1 MDTIC
6 IRKLVRQYCLDFSF
20 EEALPMEFFDR
31 IEVRR
36 FPGNT
41 KPLVNLTRHLFLP
54 AIILLLVNA
63 NATAQN
69 TDTLGK
75 KPYLTLEQC
84 VDYALSHQPRLQSTL
99 INQSITRE
107 TNAINLAAW
116 KPQVNVTGN
125 AIHYIQQSG
134 NSVVTGTT
142 GTTGTTVNTGNT
154 GNTNGSGNTTGT
166 GNTGSTGNTGTTGTT
181 GTGSSSSVSTG
192 VSSRTGAS
200 YTNTFVPQLTASQAV
215 YSPTLAYIAK
225 SAPLYV
231 KQSKQVTDSSR
242 INVVTSVTKTFYN
255 LLLTLEQIN
264 VLKEDTARLGKNVRD
279 TYHQYKGGIV
289 DETDWDQAVI
299 SLNNSTAQLKQ
310 ADENVN
316 PQYAALKQVM
326 GYPTDHDF
334 NVSFDTLQMIKHIG
348 IDTTEQLNFE
358 KRIEYQMLQTDKSLQ
373 HQLIHYY
380 QSAWLPTVSAFFSY
394 NYQFEN
400 SNLSSLLSK
409 GNPNSLVGLSF
420 SIPIFTGFARVHGV
434 QRAKLQDQLI
444 DRNFDDLRLQ
454 IYTEYKSALANYKG
468 NLFNLGQLQK
478 NVNLAKRVYF
488 VVSLQYRQG
497 IVPYLNVITAESN
510 LITSEINYLNA
521 LFQVLSNKVDLQKAM
536 GDITY

>member
-1 MDTIC
+1 M
-6 IRKLVRQYCLDFSF
+6 
-20 EEALPMEFFDR
+20 
-31 IEVRR
+31 
-36 FPGNT
+36 
-41 KPLVNLTRHLFLP
+41 NLTKHLFLP
-54 AIILLLVNA
+54 AIILLLVSA
-63 NATAQN
+63 SASAQN

-134 NSVVTGTT
+134 SGMVTGTT
-142 GTTGTTVNTGNT
+142 GTTGTAVNTGNT
-154 GNTNGSGNTTGT
+154 TGSGNTT
-166 GNTGSTGNTGTTGTT
+166 GNTGSTGTT
-181 GTGSSSSVSTG
+181 GTGNSSSVSTG
-192 VSSRTGAS
+192 VSTRTGAS
-200 YTNTFVPQLTASQAV
+200 YTNTFVPQLTASQAI
-215 YSPTLAYIAK
+215 YSPSLAYIAK

-255 LLLTLEQIN
+255 LLLTLEQIS
-264 VLKEDTARLGKNVRD
+264 VLREDTARLGKNVRD

-310 ADENVN
+310 ADENLN

-326 GYPTDHDF
+326 GYPTDRNF

-420 SIPIFTGFARVHGV
+420 SIPVFTGFARLHGV

-444 DRNFDDLRLQ
+444 DRNVDELRLQ
-454 IYTEYKSALANYKG
+454 IYTEYKSALAKYKG

-536 GDITY
+536 GNITY